1 MVSCIMCQ
9 LRDFEHHK
17 EMQFHASR
25 IAGIMGGVSLLSCAA
40 PVFCCFQY
48 FGIHM
53 YVWCFPPSFLQYRM
67 IVTHSLNSQ
76 RMEKVSCEV

>member
-25 IAGIMGGVSLLSCAA
+25 IAGIMGGVSF
-40 PVFCCFQY
+40 PVLHLFSAVFSTLVFTCM
-48 FGIHM
+48 FG
-53 YVWCFPPSFLQYRM
+53 VSLQVFYS
-67 IVTHSLNSQ
+67 TG
-76 RMEKVSCEV
+76 